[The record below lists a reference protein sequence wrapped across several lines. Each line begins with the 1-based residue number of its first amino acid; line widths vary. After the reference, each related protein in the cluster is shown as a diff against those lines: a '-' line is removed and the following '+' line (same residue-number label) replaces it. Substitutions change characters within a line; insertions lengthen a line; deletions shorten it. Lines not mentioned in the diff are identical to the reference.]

1 MSTTSDKPVLIIDI
15 GTTSSSAVV
24 VRGDS
29 VSLVPEP
36 VTGLRSWPSAVYWD
50 GAQMLVGSPAEQRK
64 RSDPTAYA
72 TEFKRGLA
80 ADTPTVLGHR
90 RFRPIEQVAAVL
102 VALRTEAERL
112 HGGRIE
118 RAVITVPATYA
129 PTPLDPTAAAPADT
143 RRAQMVAAGEAAGF
157 ETVELLP
164 EPVAAA
170 FAPVAG
176 PPLGNGDLVLVYDL
190 GGGTFDT
197 ALVRID
203 ERRHEVLGHAAIDDG
218 GRDIDALLA
227 AQIHSDGQQWLAPLL
242 RAAAASPSAPAT
254 LRLGM
259 AVTDFAQRIKHRL
272 SDTATVEDYLLPDV
286 PAYRLSRTELAT
298 LAAPLLSR
306 TTQCCAAMLDHLN
319 VAAHQVDAVLL
330 VGGGSRMPAVTETVR
345 RAFGRPIRTA
355 DDPELATVLGAARW
369 LARSG
374 PRTLPAWSSPER
386 IAPLSFGIPGG
397 STRLLRWLVRP
408 GEVYSAG
415 TRLARTR
422 LPSGAIWDL
431 TAANPGTLERL
442 LIQPGTDVTSQDW
455 LALARY

>member
-1 MSTTSDKPVLIIDI
+1 MSTMSDKPVLVIDV

-24 VRGDS
+24 VSGDS
-29 VSLVPEP
+29 ATLVPEP
-36 VTGLRSWPSAVYWD
+36 GTGLRGWPSAVYWD
-50 GAQMLVGSPAEQRK
+50 GEQMLVGSPAEQRK
-64 RSDPTAYA
+64 RSDPTSYG

-80 ADTPTVLGHR
+80 ADTPNVLGRR

-102 VALRTEAERL
+102 VALRTEAERRY
-112 HGGRIE
+112 GGRID

-129 PTPLDPTAAAPADT
+129 PTPLGPTAAGPTDT
-143 RRAQMVAAGEAAGF
+143 RRAQMIAAGEAAGF

-170 FAPVAG
+170 FAPVSG
-176 PPLGNGDLVLVYDL
+176 PPLTSGDLVLVYDL

-218 GRDIDALLA
+218 GSDIDALLA

-242 RAAAASPSAPAT
+242 RAAAATPSAPAT

-259 AVTDFAQRIKHRL
+259 AVTEFAQRIKHRL
-272 SDTATVEDYLLPDV
+272 SDAPTVEDYLMPDA
-286 PAYRLSRTELAT
+286 PAYRLSRTELAS
-298 LAAPLLSR
+298 LATPLLTR
-306 TTQCCAAMLDHLN
+306 TVECCGGLLDTLN
-319 VAAHQVDAVLL
+319 IPAHQIDSVLL
-330 VGGGSRMPAVTETVR
+330 VGGGARMPAVTDTVR
-345 RAFGRPIRTA
+345 RVFGRPIRTV
-355 DDPELATVLGAARW
+355 DDPELATVFGAARW
-369 LARSG
+369 LAHSG
-374 PRTLPAWSSPER
+374 PRTVPAWSSPER
-386 IAPLSFGIPGG
+386 TAPLSFGIPGG

-422 LPSGAIWDL
+422 LPGGAIWDL
-431 TAANPGTLERL
+431 TAATPGTLERL
-442 LIQPGTDVTSQDW
+442 LVEPGTDVTSQDW
-455 LALARY
+455 LALARH